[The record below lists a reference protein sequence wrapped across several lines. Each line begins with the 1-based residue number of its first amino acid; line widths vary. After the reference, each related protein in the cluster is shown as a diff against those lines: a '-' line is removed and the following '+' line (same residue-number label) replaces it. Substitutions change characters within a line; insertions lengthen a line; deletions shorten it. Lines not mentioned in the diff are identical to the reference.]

1 MWFRVLRPL
10 SMISFDLAIPRPY
23 EDEVVEEIGR
33 LGIVQ
38 LTKERVEIGE
48 EVSELPTYD
57 KFLRVSDRVSNLL
70 TSLENFLGSK
80 EEYWRAKKRL
90 KISLD
95 EIEKFSEEY
104 GKMVDEIAKESDNIQ
119 REHEELKGVMD
130 DLEFLKMYKMR
141 LDSIGE
147 FKHVFVKVGFIQNI
161 FLGLLEEY
169 LKDLE
174 TVYEVKPGR
183 PKESFVVMVGNLD
196 YKSNVEKA
204 LTLLNFEEM
213 KFPEWVNPD
222 PALALQDIKKRM
234 DADIEETREQYKR
247 LIKLHEKI
255 LERKPYV
262 DFMRDVKSSL
272 FRTKSLSLLHG
283 WIPVEKR
290 DVLKDKVEALTE
302 KVMYLKFEKPKH
314 EEVVP
319 TKLRDKGFLSKFELL
334 TVLRGIPNYNEIN
347 PTPIFMI
354 LFILMYGIMF
364 GDLGGGI
371 VLLLLGVFFIS
382 RKGGLLGIGRRSINK
397 LGWIMIVSGAAGA
410 FFGLLYGEV
419 FLFESHLLEE
429 VREAL
434 HLPALGLLVEH
445 EPNVNRINQM
455 IVIAL
460 IFGVIQLIVGLGFG
474 FVNKFLKEGLVEAVF
489 NGKGLLGLI
498 YFISGVILTINI
510 IGAGFDINAFLYPE
524 NLPFVAISLS
534 SLILIFLSPLLVSIF
549 KKREIHLVER
559 IFEGFGEAIEL
570 FIGLLANSVS
580 YIRIAAFALV
590 HAALGISALLLSQ
603 TAGVIVAY
611 LLMNFIAI
619 ILEGFI
625 VGIQSLR
632 LLYYEFSTKFYMGD
646 GEVYRPLKLKVTF
659 EKDIKAS

>member
-1 MWFRVLRPL
+1 MVQVLRPL

-48 EVSELPTYD
+48 EVSELPIYD
-57 KFLRVSDRVSNLL
+57 KFLRVSDRASNLL

-80 EEYWRAKKRL
+80 EDYGRAKKRL

-95 EIEKFSEEY
+95 ETEKFSEEY

-119 REHEELKGVMD
+119 REHEELKGITD

-141 LDSIGE
+141 LDRIGE
-147 FKHVFVKVGFIQNI
+147 FKHVLVKVGFIQNV
-161 FLGLLEEY
+161 FLDSLEEY

-183 PKESFVVMVGNLD
+183 PKESFVVIVGNLD

-213 KFPEWVNPD
+213 KFPKWVNPD
-222 PALALQDIKKRM
+222 PILALQDIKKKM
-234 DADIEETREQYKR
+234 DADTDKTRDQYKS
-247 LIKLHEKI
+247 LIKINEEI
-255 LERKPYV
+255 LERKPYI

-283 WIPVEKR
+283 WIPAEKR

-314 EEVVP
+314 EESVP

-334 TVLRGIPNYNEIN
+334 TVLRGIPNYHEIN

-371 VLLLLGVFFIS
+371 VLSLLGVFFIT

-397 LGWIMIVSGAAGA
+397 LGWIMIFSGAVGA

-445 EPNVNRINQM
+445 EPNVSRINQM

-524 NLPFVAISLS
+524 NLPFVVISLS
-534 SLILIFLSPLLVSIF
+534 SLVLIFLSPLLVSII

-603 TAGVIVAY
+603 TAGVIVSY

-619 ILEGFI
+619 LLEGFI

-632 LLYYEFSTKFYMGD
+632 LLYYEFSTKFYMND
-646 GEVYRPLKLKVTF
+646 GEAYRPLKLRATF
-659 EKDIKAS
+659 EKDIKES